1 MTGAWDGDGRRATG
15 DGRRATGDRGTGAAA
30 GRLIPPAPSPKKTTG
45 QQRDAAMNSGT
56 FFEDL
61 QVGQT
66 ASLGKTITEA
76 DILMYAAVS
85 MDTNPVHLNAEAAK
99 QSVFGERIAHGML
112 SAGLISAVLGT
123 QLPGPGTIYL
133 RQSLRFAAPV
143 KIGDTV
149 TATVEVTAL
158 QPERKRATL
167 KTTCT
172 VGGTVVID
180 GEATVLVP
188 SRG

>member
-1 MTGAWDGDGRRATG
+1 M
-15 DGRRATGDRGTGAAA
+15 
-30 GRLIPPAPSPKKTTG
+30 I
-45 QQRDAAMNSGT
+45 

-61 QVGQT
+61 AVGQT

-85 MDTNPVHLNAEAAK
+85 TDTNPLHLNAEAAK
-99 QSVFGERIAHGML
+99 ASIFGERIAHGML

-123 QLPGPGTIYL
+123 TLPGPGTIYL
-133 RQSLRFAAPV
+133 GQTLRFRRPV

-158 QPERKRATL
+158 DPARKQATL
-167 KTTCT
+167 KTVCT
-172 VGGTVVID
+172 ANGRVVID
-180 GEATVLVP
+180 GEAQVQPP
-188 SRG
+188 SRA